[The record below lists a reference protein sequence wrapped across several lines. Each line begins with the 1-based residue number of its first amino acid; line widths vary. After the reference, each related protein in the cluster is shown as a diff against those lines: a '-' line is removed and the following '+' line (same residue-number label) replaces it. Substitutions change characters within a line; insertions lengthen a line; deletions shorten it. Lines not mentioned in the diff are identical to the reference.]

1 MQLIVWTNDMSVN
14 VKLLD
19 NDHRKLALLINT
31 LHHGLVTGHA
41 KPELEEVFKGLVK
54 HTLVHHAH
62 EDKLMAETAYPGT
75 EEHTLEH
82 DSSVKRLLVLQMRFN
97 NSDGLADELDVMNQ
111 LNPEVR
117 QKVCPVFQSPGR
129 RSASGFV
136 ETVRRG
142 SPATIGDG
150 YCRWTNSGAGI
161 DLVCGELKF
170 PFCLRESVPVCRM
183 SQPAKPVG
191 VSIKSDRCRL
201 KS

>member
-1 MQLIVWTNDMSVN
+1 MQLIVWTSDMSVN

-31 LHHGLVTGHA
+31 LHHGLVTGRA
-41 KPELEEVFKGLVK
+41 KPELEEVFNGLVK

-111 LNPEVR
+111 LKDWLLTHI
-117 QKVCPVFQSPGR
+117 Q
-129 RSASGFV
+129 
-136 ETVRRG
+136 
-142 SPATIGDG
+142 
-150 YCRWTNSGAGI
+150 
-161 DLVCGELKF
+161 
-170 PFCLRESVPVCRM
+170 
-183 SQPAKPVG
+183 
-191 VSIKSDRCRL
+191 KSDRKFISFFKAQGVDPLLASWRQSDGVL
-201 KS
+201 PQQSAMDTAVGQTAARA